1 MDASAATASVIYGK
15 CSPTSFKARSIR
27 HWSDVYLATSEL
39 VKYQQGLNTKTKSVI
54 TDENV
59 QQKFKTELRALT
71 DESRCPKNF
80 KLMLEERILKTI
92 PNAPK
97 KISLETARR
106 WMIYLGFK
114 CSKQGKGYYTDGH
127 NRPDVT
133 EYRTKFLEE
142 MEVYERRMMKFS
154 GTEMTDEEAP
164 TLAEDEKRVV
174 FITHDESTFYCNEG
188 KALISSW
195 SQNRVKHQNTEKEVK
210 QESKVRISQ
219 ANLQTSKS
227 QSHITLIGRSIP
239 IDHRSPYFFFSCH
252 RSASNLLVRTS
263 DANFGSF
270 LIKIHS
276 ER

>member
-1 MDASAATASVIYGK
+1 MDASVATASVIYGK

-71 DESRCPKNF
+71 DESRCPKTF
-80 KLMLEERILKTI
+80 KLMLEERILKTV

-133 EYRTKFLEE
+133 EYRIKFLDE
-142 MEVYERRMMKFS
+142 MEVYEGRMMKFS

-188 KALISSW
+188 KALIW
-195 SQNRVKHQNTEKEVK
+195 MENGKKK
-210 QESKVRISQ
+210 ILPKSKV
-219 ANLQTSKS
+219 
-227 QSHITLIGRSIP
+227 
-239 IDHRSPYFFFSCH
+239 
-252 RSASNLLVRTS
+252 
-263 DANFGSF
+263 
-270 LIKIHS
+270 S
-276 ER
+276 ENIELCMV

>member
-1 MDASAATASVIYGK
+1 MDASAATASVIYEK

-71 DESRCPKNF
+71 DESRCPKTF

-127 NRPDVT
+127 NRPDV
-133 EYRTKFLEE
+133 YMHNRYNRGLLCWPKNMGVVKRGLLP
-142 MEVYERRMMKFS
+142 MLNGNAAINRIR
-154 GTEMTDEEAP
+154 GL
-164 TLAEDEKRVV
+164 LA
-174 FITHDESTFYCNEG
+174 
-188 KALISSW
+188 A
-195 SQNRVKHQNTEKEVK
+195 
-210 QESKVRISQ
+210 
-219 ANLQTSKS
+219 
-227 QSHITLIGRSIP
+227 
-239 IDHRSPYFFFSCH
+239 
-252 RSASNLLVRTS
+252 
-263 DANFGSF
+263 
-270 LIKIHS
+270 
-276 ER
+276 